1 MKTAAAPKTC
11 SAELAIFSRGQRS
24 GVAPCQVTGPH
35 KMHEARFTMTTGDDR
50 VVPFQAGDVYDAD
63 ARLVDKPARAPDLR
77 LIPLALLHE
86 SPTNARRTWGDMAGL
101 TVSVAKLGILQPLL
115 ARPMHGAPDTE
126 EGYELVFGHRR
137 YRAAKA
143 AKLEVAPVTV
153 RVLSDL
159 EAAEAQVV
167 ENGAREDLHPLEEA
181 EGYELLHATHHLDVE
196 TIAAKVGKSK
206 AYVYARMKL
215 LALVPEARKAFYDGK
230 LTASVALL
238 VARVPPAMQV
248 DALEQL
254 DKRAQAWPHEGK
266 PIPFTD
272 AASLLEERYT
282 LDLSRAPFDRK
293 DLTLVP
299 GAGGCAECPKK
310 AGNQRGLFDALPDAE
325 PLDAD
330 VCTDPTCFAAKR
342 EAHAA
347 RIAAK
352 LEGKGIE
359 VLKPKRDRFGSVRA
373 PRGYV
378 TLNEYT
384 HGKKVEDLVEKAR
397 AKAPKTDALKAL
409 AKKTMMVGEAGK
421 PVEIVRVED
430 LRAACNLKDAP
441 ERERPDWEAQ
451 RKKRELEDKVMRA
464 AEARLA
470 ALIVEKVETESRP
483 SKGAPTL
490 SLLRFLA
497 AKALAFAPET
507 SAIAD
512 RRGWKGSKGA
522 RSWEQSYDAHVAKLD
537 GAELLGLLVESLLQN
552 DGGDFARDNASTA
565 KHFKID
571 LGAIEK
577 AAREEVTKEVPP
589 EPEVAAKKKGA
600 RKAVKA

>member
-1 MKTAAAPKTC
+1 MVNVQPETTP
-11 SAELAIFSRGQRS
+11 
-24 GVAPCQVTGPH
+24 
-35 KMHEARFTMTTGDDR
+35 MTTI
-50 VVPFQAGDVYDAD
+50 QT
-63 ARLVDKPARAPDLR
+63 
-77 LIPLALLHE
+77 IPLELLRE
-86 SPTNARRTWGDMAGL
+86 SPTNARRTWGDMKELAA
-101 TVSVAKLGILQPLL
+101 SVAKLGVLQPLL
-115 ARPMHGAPDTE
+115 ARPTHGAPDGE

-137 YRAAKA
+137 FRAAKA
-143 AKLEVAPVTV
+143 AKLATVPVMV
-153 RVLSDL
+153 KRLSDL

-167 ENGAREDLHPLEEA
+167 ENVARQDVHPLEEA
-181 EGYELLHATHHLDVE
+181 EGYELLHATHHLEVD
-196 TIAAKVGKSK
+196 TIAAKVGRSK

-230 LTASVALL
+230 LSASVALL
-238 VARVPPAMQV
+238 VARVPAAMQV

-254 DKRAQAWPHEGK
+254 AKKAEAWPHEGG
-266 PIPFTD
+266 PIPFRD
-272 AASLLEERYT
+272 AADLLEERYT

-299 GAGGCAECPKK
+299 GAGACADCPKR
-310 AGNQRGLFDALPDAE
+310 AGNQKGLFDHLPDAE

-342 EAHAA
+342 EAHAG
-347 RIAAK
+347 RIAEK
-352 LEGKGIE
+352 LSAKGIE
-359 VLKPKRDRFGSVRA
+359 VLKPKRDRFGTVRA

-378 TLNEYT
+378 TLNEWT

-409 AKKTMMVGEAGK
+409 HAKTMMVGEAGK

-430 LRAACNLKDAP
+430 LREACNLKNAP
-441 ERERPDWEAQ
+441 KSTGPDWEAQ
-451 RKKRELEDKVMRA
+451 RKKREQDDKIWRL

-470 ALIVEKVETESRP
+470 ALVVEKVEIESRP
-483 SKGAPTL
+483 TKGAPTL

-497 AKALAFAPET
+497 AKAFVLAPDT

-512 RRGWKGSKGA
+512 RRGWKGSKGV
-522 RSWEQSYDAHVAKLD
+522 RSWEKSYDAELAKLD
-537 GAELLGLLVESLLQN
+537 GPELLGLLVESVVQN

-571 LGAIEK
+571 LSAIEA

-589 EPEVAAKKKGA
+589 EPEAEEPAKKRAPKKG
-600 RKAVKA
+600 RKK